1 VFVRAVL
8 IAGML
13 VACRPEAAAPSKP
26 SGPPGADGEAWARL
40 PFDRWP
46 QLVLTNDAAFQG
58 RTPLHG
64 ASGFLVRGPGGAIHL
79 ATARHLIGVNG
90 GVQPDVAIAELD
102 RVLVHWNVFPR
113 TQPETSVDAA
123 GVSSQRLIA
132 TDSDWLLLKTTG
144 APVKEPSYPLTL
156 RAKPVA
162 VGERV
167 FMVGCP
173 YSELRCRQNVYQ
185 GVVTARAAGTLFR
198 FDIDPP
204 VIVPGFSGAPI
215 LDEQGLVVGVVS
227 IWFQPRTDGVLW
239 LEAGGEDAA
248 VAIPLLAD

>member
-1 VFVRAVL
+1 MRAVIVAAL
-8 IAGML
+8 L
-13 VACRPEAAAPSKP
+13 VGCGSEARVPAAP
-26 SGPPGADGEAWARL
+26 GPDGEGWSKR
-40 PFDRWP
+40 PPERWP
-46 QLVLTNDAAFQG
+46 QLVLTNDAAFRG

-64 ASGFLVRGPGGAIHL
+64 ASAFLVRGPGGAIHM

-90 GVQPDVAIAELD
+90 GVLPDIDIVDLD
-102 RVLVHWNVFPR
+102 IVLLRWKVHPR
-113 TQPETSVDAA
+113 TEPENAIEARGVTSK
-123 GVSSQRLIA
+123 RLLA
-132 TDSDWLLLKTTG
+132 TDSDWLLLKTAGG
-144 APVKEPSYPLTL
+144 ALPSHPLTL
-156 RAKPVA
+156 RAKPVE

-173 YSELRCRQNVYQ
+173 YSEPHCKQNVYR

-198 FDIDPP
+198 FDIEPP

-227 IWFQPRTDGVLW
+227 IWFEPRTDGVRW
-239 LEAGGEDAA
+239 LESGGEDAA